1 MQLVWTIQKPNLE
14 GDLIITKFYLGPSEK
29 KENIAESMGNEFSL
43 GTRNDSSNQWKIW
56 NTMFFH

>member
-1 MQLVWTIQKPNLE
+1 MQKPNLE

-29 KENIAESMGNEFSL
+29 TESIAESMGNEFSL